1 MAKIGDVNKNSNEYF
16 EIFRDA
22 EFSDLD
28 DAVSFLNNMW
38 SSINNIKGSN
48 EIEAQTSLLLLVTDF
63 IGMVSKKANILNQGL
78 QFEEVFRRILRNSET
93 LSKQIDLTKNPTG
106 LVDKVVVVDLVTDIT
121 FISGLITSV
130 LKWNPVGTGLNVISL
145 FFGAVSNNMGSGY
158 IQNEKIHRDDIL
170 NFIGRS
176 AIDVISKWSEV
187 VAPITSTLLSFMP
200 DDLNPWSEITIDL
213 IGNGI
218 DNNIVGDEGRK
229 YNIWGHEGND
239 TLKGGKF
246 NDYIDGGVGDDSL
259 YGGAGNDVLIG
270 SDGSDELYG
279 GGNDDVLIVS
289 KFEFGK
295 STEINVNNLDQ
306 VANKAFGGSGSDTI
320 YGGNGDDELYAG
332 DETNDQNDA
341 GTTNK
346 VYGLGGNDELVGG
359 AGTDFLYGGQGED
372 RLYGGDGGDNLYLAH
387 DSSPDKIALDTSNNF
402 AEGGAGNDTIHG
414 SDGSDGRDII
424 FTAEDGKGSI
434 DEGTT
439 NYAWGY
445 KGNDI
450 LKGGNG
456 KDFIYGGEDKDYL
469 HGGIGDDKL
478 YGGENGDFLYGEE
491 GNDELYAG
499 RNKDDPL
506 DTENNFLYGGQGD
519 DKLFGGKGYDILE
532 GGEGFD
538 TYKAY
543 YKTLVK
549 DEDGSGILY
558 YNNKNLL
565 GAEMRYKS
573 ESLSPP
579 PTLDF
584 SSKGYD
590 INNKSTEGGRL
601 SKIAEGKNWVRYIVL
616 GDINFKYK
624 ELTTEDLDTRSK
636 TDTDLGVRFYVTVYK
651 DNAEPPP
658 PIYPKPQPPLTPPPT
673 PPTKYDPLVLDLNH
687 DGKISTTPLGTDIYF
702 DLDGNSFAEKTSWVQ
717 ATDGFVALDLNEN
730 GKIDNGKELFGTDT
744 ILPDGSKA
752 SDGFKAL
759 EQYDLNKDG
768 LINGSDIIFQKLK
781 IWKDTNQDGI
791 SQSNE
796 LFSLSNLGITS
807 ISLNNQLINAT
818 DDNNVIHTNKGSFTQ
833 TVTENGATQIKSG
846 LAETLLFEVNTSETI
861 WQNPNETSENID
873 IDISELPDFPGYGSA
888 TSLHNAMQLDLTG
901 KLKELVSSF
910 AETSSDQ
917 QILLAHQ
924 ILYFWTNNKISTAT
938 NVANISSHEKFEIV
952 KVLYGKELEWKN
964 WNPGNVNDLDGYFQ
978 KILSSAYVQLLS
990 QTVKQDW
997 MDLIVFQEERL
1008 YEATDPFPL
1017 TPPTGQGGAHI
1028 HSDPKIYATT
1038 WDSLKPS
1045 KQYVN
1050 IFDPS
1055 QTREVNWILKNTI
1068 WHGDFSQAIKGLTNL
1083 FFMDYEV
1090 GKNEIEQFQ
1099 FIVKELDP
1107 NSPILYK
1114 ELIDQFTLSAQSI
1127 QDENIRDLLLE
1138 SIFVLDDS
1146 IKGSE
1151 ENDQIKSWAGDDS
1164 ISSLGGE
1171 DIIYAGNGDDRVYA
1185 GDGADIIYGGD
1196 DNDNLLGE
1204 KGDDLLSGDLGGDIL
1219 YGGEGNDI
1227 LNGGLDDDVLD
1238 GGSGSDVYKF
1248 SLGDGKDIIRSADY
1262 GTEKLDKVLFNEG
1275 ISPEN
1280 VTLLRDGNSLI
1291 IKYSDSDQIK
1301 VENYFDANG
1310 VTIYKIDQIIFADQ
1324 TIWDVDYIKNQ
1335 VLVPSDSVDII
1346 QGYSSNDQ
1354 LSGLAGDDKIYGNA
1368 GNDTLIGGSGNDY
1381 LDGGSGD
1388 DSYIFSLGD
1397 GEDTIRSADYD
1408 THKLDKVLFN
1418 EGISPE
1424 NVVLLRDGNSLIIK
1438 YSDSD
1443 QIKVEN
1449 YFDANGVTIYKI
1461 DQIIFA
1467 DQTVWDVDYI
1477 KNQVLVPS
1485 DSVDII
1491 QGYSSNDQLSGLAGD
1506 DKIYGNAGN
1515 DTLIG
1520 GSGNDYLDGGSGDD
1534 SYIFS
1539 LGDGEDTI
1547 RSADYDTHKLDKVL
1561 FNEGISPENVVLLRD
1576 GNSLIIKYSDS
1587 DQIKVENYFDA
1598 NGVTIYKID
1607 QIIFADQTVWDVD
1620 YIKNQ
1625 VLVPSDSVDIIQGY
1639 STDDQLSGLAGDD
1652 KIYANAGND
1661 TLTGGIGNDYLDGGS
1676 GSDTYTFS
1684 LGDGE
1689 DTIRSADYNIYK
1701 LDTVSFNEGIIPENV
1716 SLLRVENN
1724 LIIKYSDNDQI
1735 KVENYFDTNGVTIY
1749 KIDQI
1754 IFADQT
1760 VWDVDYIKNQVL
1772 VPSDSV
1778 DIIQGYSSNDQLSG
1792 LAGDDKIYGNVGND
1806 TITGG
1811 LGNDLL
1817 EGGSGNDTYL
1827 FGPNFG
1833 HDIIDNYDYSAN
1845 RQDII
1850 QFTDSLVQSD
1860 FTYRRDNDDLIV
1872 KTLDSQNSI
1881 TVRNYFYSDAAG
1893 NHQINQIKFSDNTV
1907 LNVEA
1912 VKALVLIGTD
1922 ASETFQSYAIG
1933 NEILAGAGDD
1943 VLYGKTGNDTFYG
1956 GDGLDTLYGGSG
1968 SDILNGNE
1976 GNDQLNGG
1984 EDHDQLTGGSGE
1996 DSLNGGSGNDTYLF
2010 APNFGHD
2017 IIDNYDYSANRQ
2029 DVIQFTDGLVQS
2041 DFTYRRDNNHLII
2054 KTLNGE
2060 NSITVRYYFND
2071 DATGHYRIDQIKFSD
2086 NTVLDVEAV
2095 KALVLTGTDASEIF
2109 QAYAVGSEISAGA
2122 GDDILY
2128 GEVGNDTFYGGDG
2141 LDKLYGGSG
2150 DDRLEGG
2157 NEADQ
2162 LYGSAGNDLIKGD
2175 AGNDYLEGG
2184 EGDDQL
2190 DGGSGDDSL
2199 NGGSGNDIY
2208 LFASNFGHD
2217 VIDNYEYSANRQDVI
2232 QFTDGWCIKKY
2243 A

>member
-1 MAKIGDVNKNSNEYF
+1 MSKIG
-16 EIFRDA
+16 
-22 EFSDLD
+22 
-28 DAVSFLNNMW
+28 SFLNNRERMFEANNTGGDLA
-38 SSINNIKGSN
+38 SAISAINNVYSEFNNANAGNNK
-48 EIEAQTSLLLLVTDF
+48 EAFRSFLLLTQD
-63 IGMVSKKANILNQGL
+63 
-78 QFEEVFRRILRNSET
+78 
-93 LSKQIDLTKNPTG
+93 
-106 LVDKVVVVDLVTDIT
+106 VVDLFPNSNNLNIVNNLVRVVSLSDR
-121 FISGLITSV
+121 LA
-130 LKWNPVGTGLNVISL
+130 LNV
-145 FFGAVSNNMGSGY
+145 
-158 IQNEKIHRDDIL
+158 
-170 NFIGRS
+170 
-176 AIDVISKWSEV
+176 
-187 VAPITSTLLSFMP
+187 
-200 DDLNPWSEITIDL
+200 
-213 IGNGI
+213 
-218 DNNIVGDEGRK
+218 
-229 YNIWGHEGND
+229 
-239 TLKGGKF
+239 
-246 NDYIDGGVGDDSL
+246 NDYIDTVTVGSTKYNNGFVKKTLILDIFSDATAIFSELSKFTRASPLGVVVNIFSMIFAAISNGMNLAPEWNDRQLIHKDEILDLFLDGINFVLENSIDVLQPMISTVENYIPDGLNPWAGDAIILMDDKTGGNEIKGNYNRKYTIFGNDGVDILIGNKLEDYLAGGDDNDFL

-270 SDGSDELYG
+270 GSGSDELYG
-279 GGNDDVLIVS
+279 GAGDDVLVVS
-289 KFEFGK
+289 
-295 STEINVNNLDQ
+295 EIDTSLSGAENAAKLDQ

-414 SDGSDGRDII
+414 SDGRDII

-499 RNKDDPL
+499 RNKDDQL

-558 YNNKNLL
+558 YNNKSLL

-658 PIYPKPQPPLTPPPT
+658 PIYPKPRPPLTPPPT

-768 LINGSDIIFQKLK
+768 FINGSDIIFQKLK

-873 IDISELPDFPGYGSA
+873 TDISELPDFPGYGSA

-1028 HSDPKIYATT
+1028 YSDPKIYTTT

-1055 QTREVNWILKNTI
+1055 QTSEVNWILKNTI

-1107 NSPILYK
+1107 NSPVLYK
-1114 ELIDQFTLSAQSI
+1114 ELIDQFTLSVQSI

-1204 KGDDLLSGDLGGDIL
+1204 RGDDLLNGDL
-1219 YGGEGNDI
+1219 
-1227 LNGGLDDDVLD
+1227 
-1238 GGSGSDVYKF
+1238 
-1248 SLGDGKDIIRSADY
+1248 
-1262 GTEKLDKVLFNEG
+1262 
-1275 ISPEN
+1275 
-1280 VTLLRDGNSLI
+1280 
-1291 IKYSDSDQIK
+1291 
-1301 VENYFDANG
+1301 
-1310 VTIYKIDQIIFADQ
+1310 
-1324 TIWDVDYIKNQ
+1324 
-1335 VLVPSDSVDII
+1335 
-1346 QGYSSNDQ
+1346 
-1354 LSGLAGDDKIYGNA
+1354 
-1368 GNDTLIGGSGNDY
+1368 
-1381 LDGGSGD
+1381 
-1388 DSYIFSLGD
+1388 
-1397 GEDTIRSADYD
+1397 
-1408 THKLDKVLFN
+1408 
-1418 EGISPE
+1418 
-1424 NVVLLRDGNSLIIK
+1424 
-1438 YSDSD
+1438 
-1443 QIKVEN
+1443 
-1449 YFDANGVTIYKI
+1449 
-1461 DQIIFA
+1461 
-1467 DQTVWDVDYI
+1467 
-1477 KNQVLVPS
+1477 
-1485 DSVDII
+1485 
-1491 QGYSSNDQLSGLAGD
+1491 
-1506 DKIYGNAGN
+1506 
-1515 DTLIG
+1515 
-1520 GSGNDYLDGGSGDD
+1520 
-1534 SYIFS
+1534 
-1539 LGDGEDTI
+1539 
-1547 RSADYDTHKLDKVL
+1547 
-1561 FNEGISPENVVLLRD
+1561 
-1576 GNSLIIKYSDS
+1576 
-1587 DQIKVENYFDA
+1587 
-1598 NGVTIYKID
+1598 
-1607 QIIFADQTVWDVD
+1607 
-1620 YIKNQ
+1620 
-1625 VLVPSDSVDIIQGY
+1625 
-1639 STDDQLSGLAGDD
+1639 
-1652 KIYANAGND
+1652 
-1661 TLTGGIGNDYLDGGS
+1661 
-1676 GSDTYTFS
+1676 
-1684 LGDGE
+1684 
-1689 DTIRSADYNIYK
+1689 
-1701 LDTVSFNEGIIPENV
+1701 
-1716 SLLRVENN
+1716 
-1724 LIIKYSDNDQI
+1724 
-1735 KVENYFDTNGVTIY
+1735 
-1749 KIDQI
+1749 
-1754 IFADQT
+1754 
-1760 VWDVDYIKNQVL
+1760 
-1772 VPSDSV
+1772 
-1778 DIIQGYSSNDQLSG
+1778 
-1792 LAGDDKIYGNVGND
+1792 
-1806 TITGG
+1806 
-1811 LGNDLL
+1811 
-1817 EGGSGNDTYL
+1817 
-1827 FGPNFG
+1827 
-1833 HDIIDNYDYSAN
+1833 
-1845 RQDII
+1845 
-1850 QFTDSLVQSD
+1850 
-1860 FTYRRDNDDLIV
+1860 
-1872 KTLDSQNSI
+1872 
-1881 TVRNYFYSDAAG
+1881 
-1893 NHQINQIKFSDNTV
+1893 
-1907 LNVEA
+1907 
-1912 VKALVLIGTD
+1912 
-1922 ASETFQSYAIG
+1922 
-1933 NEILAGAGDD
+1933 
-1943 VLYGKTGNDTFYG
+1943 
-1956 GDGLDTLYGGSG
+1956 
-1968 SDILNGNE
+1968 
-1976 GNDQLNGG
+1976 
-1984 EDHDQLTGGSGE
+1984 
-1996 DSLNGGSGNDTYLF
+1996 
-2010 APNFGHD
+2010 
-2017 IIDNYDYSANRQ
+2017 
-2029 DVIQFTDGLVQS
+2029 
-2041 DFTYRRDNNHLII
+2041 
-2054 KTLNGE
+2054 
-2060 NSITVRYYFND
+2060 
-2071 DATGHYRIDQIKFSD
+2071 
-2086 NTVLDVEAV
+2086 
-2095 KALVLTGTDASEIF
+2095 
-2109 QAYAVGSEISAGA
+2109 

-2128 GEVGNDTFYGGDG
+2128 GGAGDDLIYGNEGSDILRGHSGVDTLDGGTGDDKYFYYLTDGPDVIDQTGGGVDVLWLMDNGITRDRIQFTKEENDLIVTIDNNTNQSIRIVDHFLDGEKAISAVQPNNGYTISKVEINALFASEIEEPNPPIEGGIYDTSANDALVGGIEDNIFFYTAGKDTIQDAGGIDILRFSNGITFNQVGSGLMKTGNDLVLKVNGSTTNQVTLKNYFLAGDHLIETIDFETGGQLTAEQIFNAFGVTLPETEQETGSTDVIGDTTYQYTIGELTITEQSGTDKVIFKNGLTFSQVANYLTKFGDDLILKVDGSNTNKVTVKNFFLAGQYLVESFQFETGGQLSAAQIFGAFGITMPTIEPENPTEPESVSVVGNTTYDYTTGSLTITEQSGNDTVVFKNGIGFSQVANY
-2141 LDKLYGGSG
+2141 LTMSG
-2150 DDRLEGG
+2150 DDLILKVDGSNTNKVTVKNFFLAGAYLVEIFQFETGGQITAEQIFGAFGLTVPEQNNPETSQPETGLEAMNSTYTYTSGTLQIDEDYG
-2157 NEADQ
+2157 VDEIVFSNGISFNQVASQ
-2162 LYGSAGNDLIKGD
+2162 LMM
-2175 AGNDYLEGG
+2175 
-2184 EGDDQL
+2184 
-2190 DGGSGDDSL
+2190 SGDDLVLKIDGSNTDKVTIKNFFLGGAHEVESL
-2199 NGGSGNDIY
+2199 SFETGGSISSSQIY
-2208 LFASNFGHD
+2208 QAFGLDRPLNAEDEISAVVLGDTGDNTLVSDAAVSELFILDQGQDMIQLLQNASGEAAKDYVSDFSLVD
-2217 VIDNYEYSANRQDVI
+2217 DKIDLSAVFVNSQVNNSNLDDYLQVFYDADAKTNTLSVRTSVNNMHKDMLV
-2232 QFTDGWCIKKY
+2232 FTNQAEQLYVDDLLLNQSIMY
-2243 A
+2243 